1 MLAHQ
6 RRAIA
11 LSREPSM
18 SRHAAKEPS
27 QRQLRVGEEIR
38 HALSTILLR
47 GDLHDP
53 DLADASITVSE
64 VRVSPDLKHATA
76 FIMPLGGD
84 HKVEALAG
92 LRRAAPFLRGQ
103 VARAVRLKFAPSL
116 RFEVDDRF
124 DRAQRIDALLDAD
137 RPAVSDDRPADDPE
151 PGKGRGPGDGP

>member
-1 MLAHQ
+1 MT
-6 RRAIA
+6 
-11 LSREPSM
+11 
-18 SRHAAKEPS
+18 RHASKEPS

-76 FIMPLGGD
+76 YVMPLGGD

-103 VARAVRLKFAPSL
+103 VARAVRLKFAPNL

-124 DRAQRIDALLDAD
+124 DRAQRIDALLGAT
-137 RPAVSDDRPADDPE
+137 RQSESEDPSASATE
-151 PGKGRGPGDGP
+151 QDQERGSGDGP

>member
-1 MLAHQ
+1 
-6 RRAIA
+6 
-11 LSREPSM
+11 M
-18 SRHAAKEPS
+18 SRHAAKEPT

-38 HALSTILLR
+38 HALSTILMR
-47 GDLHDP
+47 GDLRDP

-84 HKVEALAG
+84 HKVETLAG

-103 VARAVRLKFAPSL
+103 VARAVRLKFAPNL

-124 DRAQRIDALLDAD
+124 DRAQRIDALLGAG
-137 RPAVSDDRPADDPE
+137 RPAASGDRPADDPDTE
-151 PGKGRGPGDGP
+151 PERGSGDGP